1 MTVTAPGQVE
11 DLPDRKRLAKLIGML
26 GSSSAGERANALAAF
41 DKALIAA
48 ALSWGWLADLIE
60 RGQLPDGDT
69 ARMFKMLVIGRLRE
83 SLPRGWGM
91 REGEAAFVRDVLV
104 RCESGA
110 SDVDLATV
118 SRALEIAA
126 RVSREAR

>member
-1 MTVTAPGQVE
+1 MTVAEKIADV
-11 DLPDRKRLAKLIGML
+11 PDRARLARLVGML
-26 GSSSAGERANALAAF
+26 GSSSSGERANALAAV
-41 DKALIAA
+41 DKALQAA

-83 SLPRGWGM
+83 SLPRSWAM
-91 REGEAAFVRDVLV
+91 KAGEAAFVRDVLV
-104 RCESGA
+104 RCESGS
-110 SDVDLATV
+110 SDVDLATA